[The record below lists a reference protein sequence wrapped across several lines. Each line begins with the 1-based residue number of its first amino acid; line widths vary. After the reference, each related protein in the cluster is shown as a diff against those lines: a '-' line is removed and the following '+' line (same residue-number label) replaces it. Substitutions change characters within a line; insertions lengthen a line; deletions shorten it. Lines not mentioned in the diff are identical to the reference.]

1 MHSPLLIL
9 AGLLIVF
16 LAGVVRGFA
25 GFGFSALCVAGLTLF
40 LPPAQVVP
48 PIFVLEVLASIT
60 LLREGLRN
68 ADWHWLGW
76 LALGNALLIPVG
88 LLMLAYL
95 PETPLRLLIGSL
107 LLLSAGL
114 MRSGRAFALN
124 PTRGFRL
131 MTGMASGL
139 INGLCAM
146 GGTVVVLLLSTTQ
159 MAPRTLRATLVMLF
173 LLGDLYALGW
183 AGLLSVGDASAAPLI
198 GPDTLVWTAAMT
210 PAMLSGMW
218 VGQRAFSG
226 VSPERF
232 RQQVLNLL
240 LLIGLITVLR
250 AVLTLLG

>member
-1 MHSPLLIL
+1 MHSPMLIL

-68 ADWHWLGW
+68 ADWNWLGW

-88 LLMLAYL
+88 LLLLAYL
-95 PETPLRLLIGSL
+95 PETPLRMLIGSL

-114 MRSGRAFALN
+114 MRSGHAFALS
-124 PTRGFRL
+124 PTRGLRL
-131 MTGMASGL
+131 VTGMASGL

-159 MAPRTLRATLVMLF
+159 MAPRVLRATLVMLF

-183 AGLLSVGDASAAPLI
+183 AGLLSLGDGSTMALI
-198 GPDTLVWTAAMT
+198 SQDTLTWTAAMA
-210 PAMLSGMW
+210 PAMLAGMW
-218 VGQRAFSG
+218 VGQHAFSG

-240 LLIGLITVLR
+240 LLIGLVTVLR
-250 AVLTLLG
+250 AALGLAG